1 MSPKSVT
8 GARLPSLDG
17 WRCVAIALV
26 IVSHWPYA
34 RGFPA
39 SSWNE
44 RLVRSG
50 DLGVRVFFV
59 ISGLLITYL
68 LLTEGDRRGR
78 PSLQAFYLRRVL
90 RIFPVYFLYIAVLA
104 ALTAI
109 GLYSDAWSSWIGTLT
124 FTRNIVGRG
133 NSVTVHYWSLAVEEQ
148 FYFVWPLMLVLFGLW
163 RRPRLAAGVLL
174 LPLLLC
180 PVVRAG
186 LIQTRW
192 PNPSVV
198 RALGT
203 FSIARYADSLAIGA
217 LAAFVYRASAE
228 RVHEFASR
236 TVLAAALTVF
246 IVITAFD
253 GSLPNWLDVW
263 TPTIQGLAVACAI
276 LVTIERSSGG
286 VYWFLNTRPITWIG
300 TLSYSVYVWQQ
311 LFLGHFA
318 GPRLAALPMYDWRMW
333 WLTALVC
340 ACISYCTVERPILK
354 VRDRLRDRLFET
366 TPWIPQ
372 TRSIPAE
379 NTIRQTGS
387 LRATPSGLVD

>member
-1 MSPKSVT
+1 MSSKPVT

-26 IVSHWPYA
+26 IVSHWPYT

-39 SSWNE
+39 SPWSE
-44 RLVRSG
+44 RLIRSG

-68 LLTEGDRRGR
+68 LLTEADRRGH

-104 ALTAI
+104 VLTAI
-109 GLYSDAWSSWIGTLT
+109 GFYSDAWSSWIGTLT

-148 FYFVWPLMLVLFGLW
+148 FYFFWPLTLVLFSLW
-163 RRPRLAAGVLL
+163 RRPRLAAGLLL

-186 LIQTRW
+186 LLQTRW
-192 PNPSVV
+192 PNPWVV

-217 LAAFVYRASAE
+217 LAAFVYRANAE
-228 RVHEFASR
+228 RVRDIASR
-236 TVLAAALTVF
+236 TVLTVALTVF
-246 IVITAFD
+246 IVITAVD
-253 GSLPNWLDVW
+253 GKLPYWLDVW
-263 TPTIQGLAVACAI
+263 APTVQGLAVVCAI
-276 LVTIERSSGG
+276 LVTITRSSGG
-286 VYWFLNTRPITWIG
+286 VYWFLNARPIAWIG

-318 GPRLAALPMYDWRMW
+318 GPRLAAFPLYDWRIW
-333 WLTALVC
+333 WLTALAC
-340 ACISYCTVERPILK
+340 ACTSYYTVERPILT

-366 TPWIPQ
+366 TAWKP
-372 TRSIPAE
+372 RSIPAE
-379 NTIRQTGS
+379 NKVRQPGS